1 MLSPYSRFN
10 IRGALLFKCDK
21 TWYSKSMVSKSRVWP
36 ISSNPTFAL
45 ISLYTYHIYNSLCVQ
60 RKPIRFHGIPIYSN
74 DCDDSDKEYGYFY
87 DLDINDNTILIE
99 KIQLCENPQNNI
111 INNYYDRYYIYN
123 NHDQKKDDDI
133 IPKYNDDDY
142 NEKYSDLYFIINVTF
157 ITGTGIILLY
167 LTLK

>member
-1 MLSPYSRFN
+1 MRMLVRQNKYYNNLKN
-10 IRGALLFKCDK
+10 ID
-21 TWYSKSMVSKSRVWP
+21 T
-36 ISSNPTFAL
+36 
-45 ISLYTYHIYNSLCVQ
+45 
-60 RKPIRFHGIPIYSN
+60 N

-87 DLDINDNTILIE
+87 DLDINDNAILIE

-133 IPKYNDDDY
+133 IPKDNDDDY